1 MNKLFDAV
9 YSSDVI
15 TIKNLVTNGYD
26 LKQAFDDED
35 EGKTPLM
42 TAMEVNSPEVVK
54 LLLDLGADLEQAT
67 ELRGDTALT
76 WCSKFGTIQ
85 NFKGLVSIL
94 GDKFDV
100 NCTNAEGNTPLM
112 LAASYG
118 FDDMVL
124 TILEHSPSLQ
134 IRNAQGQD
142 VFQIV
147 ANDQVT
153 DRSLTREIL
162 SMALTQATIKKMKM

>member
-1 MNKLFDAV
+1 MNKLFDAI
-9 YSSDVI
+9 YTSDI
-15 TIKNLVTNGYD
+15 KTIKSLVSHGYD
-26 LKQAFDDED
+26 LNNCFDEED

-42 TAMEVNSPEVVK
+42 TAMEVNSSEVVK
-54 LLLDLGADLEQAT
+54 LLLDLGADINQAT

-100 NCTNAEGNTPLM
+100 NTQNSEGNTPLI
-112 LAASYG
+112 LSACYG

-124 TILEHSPSLQ
+124 TILEHKPSLH
-134 IRNAQGQD
+134 IKNAEGED
-142 VFQIV
+142 VFQVV
-147 ANDQVT
+147 ASDQVN